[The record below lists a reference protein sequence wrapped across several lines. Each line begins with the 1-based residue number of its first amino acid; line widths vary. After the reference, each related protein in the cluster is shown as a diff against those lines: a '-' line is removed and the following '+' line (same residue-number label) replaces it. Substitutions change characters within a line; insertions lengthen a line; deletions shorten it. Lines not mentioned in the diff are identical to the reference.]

1 MKYMKKQMN
10 FQGVSDN
17 LLAGDVHEPRGEVHG
32 NPVLLL
38 HGGGQTRH
46 AWGGAARRIA
56 DAGHMAFTLD
66 QRGHGDSAWVEDKGY
81 AFDDYAADAVAVS
94 RKIAE
99 TTGKKAVLVGA
110 SLGGISGLMAEHMG
124 GPGLLAGLV
133 LVDITPHMD
142 ADGVSRIQGFMAERM
157 REGFATLEEAAD
169 AIAAYLPHRA
179 PRRSLDGLSKNL
191 RQGDDGRYRWHW
203 DPAFIDGPRNINHGW
218 ETGQQRLI
226 EAARGLEIP
235 VLLVRGQQSEL
246 VTEEAVA
253 SVSRNGAPCR
263 LCRCV
268 RGRTHGGGRPQ
279 RCLQRC
285 RFSVSGQARGP
296 RRCRS
301 LFAVEAGV
309 CAFP

>member
-1 MKYMKKQMN
+1 MKDMKKQMDFKGASGN
-10 FQGVSDN
+10 RLV
-17 LLAGDVHEPRGEVHG
+17 ADVHEPRSEVHG

-81 AFDDYAADAVAVS
+81 AFDDYAADAVTVS
-94 RKIAE
+94 RQIQAF
-99 TTGKKAVLVGA
+99 TGKPVVLVGA
-110 SLGGISGLMAEHMG
+110 SLGGISGLMAEHLG

-157 REGFATLEEAAD
+157 REGFQTLEDAAA

-179 PRRSLDGLSKNL
+179 PRRSLDGLAKNL

-218 ETGQQRLI
+218 ETGQERLI
-226 EAARGLEIP
+226 EAARGLVIP

-246 VTEEAVA
+246 VTEEAVTA
-253 SVSRNGAPCR
+253 FREMVPHADF
-263 LCRCV
+263 V
-268 RGRTHGGGRPQ
+268 D
-279 RCLQRC
+279 
-285 RFSVSGQARGP
+285 VSGAGHMVAGDRNDAFNDAISGFLDKLEG
-296 RRCRS
+296 RS
-301 LFAVEAGV
+301 
-309 CAFP
+309 

>member
-1 MKYMKKQMN
+1 MKEMKKQMD
-10 FQGVSDN
+10 FTGASDN
-17 LLAGDVHEPRGEVHG
+17 RLFADVHEPRGEVHG

-81 AFDDYAADAVAVS
+81 AFDDYAADAVAVC
-94 RKIAE
+94 RQITAQ
-99 TTGKKAVLVGA
+99 TGKRPVLVGA
-110 SLGGISGLMAEHMG
+110 SLGGISGLMAEHIG
-124 GPGLLAGLV
+124 GPDLLAGLV

-157 REGFATLEEAAD
+157 SEGFATLEDAAA
-169 AIAAYLPHRA
+169 AIAAYLPNRA
-179 PRRSLDGLSKNL
+179 PRRSLDGLAKNL

-203 DPAFIDGPRNINHGW
+203 DPAFIDGPRNINHGS

-226 EAARGLEIP
+226 EAARGLTIP

-246 VTEEAVA
+246 VTEEAVQA
-253 SVSRNGAPCR
+253 FREMVPHADF
-263 LCRCV
+263 V
-268 RGRTHGGGRPQ
+268 D
-279 RCLQRC
+279 
-285 RFSVSGQARGP
+285 VSGAGHMVAGDRNDAFNDAISGFLDKLEGRG
-296 RRCRS
+296 
-301 LFAVEAGV
+301 
-309 CAFP
+309 

>member
-1 MKYMKKQMN
+1 MKDMKKQIN
-10 FQGVSDN
+10 FKGVSDN
-17 LLAGDVHEPRGEVHG
+17 LLTADVHEPRGEVHG

-94 RKIAE
+94 REIAE
-99 TTGKKAVLVGA
+99 MTGKKAVLVGA
-110 SLGGISGLMAEHMG
+110 SLGGISGLMAEHLG
-124 GPGLLAGLV
+124 GPALLAGLV

-169 AIAAYLPHRA
+169 AIAAYLPNRA
-179 PRRSLDGLSKNL
+179 PRRSLDGLAKNL
-191 RQGDDGRYRWHW
+191 RLGADGRYRWHW

-226 EAARGLEIP
+226 EAACGLEVP

-246 VTEEAVA
+246 VTEEAVRA
-253 SVSRNGAPCR
+253 FREMVPHADY
-263 LCRCV
+263 V
-268 RGRTHGGGRPQ
+268 D
-279 RCLQRC
+279 
-285 RFSVSGQARGP
+285 VSGAGHMVAGDRNDAFNDAISGFLDKLEG
-296 RRCRS
+296 RS
-301 LFAVEAGV
+301 
-309 CAFP
+309 